1 MLILRRAT
9 KWVRSEGTEPK
20 ENMQPVAVHP
30 NLKPLVWEELDPPM
44 NVTLIES
51 YTGLGKL
58 TEFFQKVKTRKIPQL
73 GFDVETTPVKDF
85 YFRRCRTQQFGDAEE
100 QYVIDLLPFA
110 DNDPDLL
117 HSMQGKY
124 GAALTPK
131 MLELQDALEPVLCSR
146 DYLKVGVSLGFEYQ
160 TMYWLFGKRTFNF
173 YDCGMAEKAIWAGAH
188 SLKHYAFYSMNSMME
203 RYMGLTI
210 DKDYQESF
218 NLTDKLIPGQINY
231 AAFDT
236 RSPLALK
243 AIQSAVLAGKK
254 LRDMNPTQQK
264 FYMHLEP
271 KIQGTGEPVILG
283 DNLKEVVSIENGAIG
298 AFEDMHIHGERLDRL
313 KWLARVQ
320 GSKDELRDLIDNL
333 LDPFFLPIVGDK
345 TEISTDAEIEA
356 AEAVWK
362 QYNNVTAEELALK
375 KQIREATKAGN
386 TDLAAML
393 DLNRAQLEGKRKA
406 DKEIYKTACADMKKK
421 RTKVKNLAKKCD
433 GKALIN
439 YGSDKQLLAVIQ
451 TMKGLGAVK
460 SLDDEVLEKYED
472 KGYAIMA
479 AIRKFHGLGKE
490 IGTYGDQWALEWA
503 TKPCK
508 EEGWLNPGDGR
519 LHCVY
524 NQYDAET
531 GRSSSEK
538 PNGQNLPQDEA
549 VRSCFIADPPD
560 ESIRISTCCEAE
572 CKQYYHEGT
581 NNGNIYV
588 CGGCFKEISIS
599 QTKAEEYVIV
609 TADMSGAELR
619 IIAELADDPIWIGAF
634 NRGEDVHSVGTEIMK
649 QEVWSSSAYDGQML
663 FNKKT
668 EKEAP
673 YWCDYYKLHTAETI
687 IKFPK
692 ATVGEPMRQ
701 KCKCPVHEEE
711 RNGNKATN
719 FLLAYGGTA
728 GTLSKR
734 IKKSLEVCEQLMAI
748 HEAKFPRIWKYLEK
762 SGKDALMYGRSFD
775 MFGRRRLFPEPT
787 WALAKER
794 CKEDKEKKLRL
805 DEDEAEAKVEL
816 FIKMNMRK
824 PDEDELYDLTH
835 REPTPNE
842 IGHTMHGMKGG
853 VERQGKNHRIQGT
866 NSTIIKLAMGSG
878 YDKDDIPYLWHTLPK
893 YRAKLI
899 KMVHDELVIQC
910 PARFGKIVANLVGDA
925 FKRAASEKMHKVVME
940 FDFHVG
946 GCWKK

>member
-1 MLILRRAT
+1 
-9 KWVRSEGTEPK
+9 
-20 ENMQPVAVHP
+20 
-30 NLKPLVWEELDPPM
+30 M

-58 TEFFQKVKTRKIPQL
+58 TEFFQKVKTQKIPQL
-73 GFDVETTPVKDF
+73 GFDVETTVVKDF

-254 LRDMNPTQQK
+254 LRDINPTQQK

-271 KIQGTGEPVILG
+271 KIQGTGEPVIMG
-283 DNLKEVVSIENGAIG
+283 DNLKEVVSIENDAIG
-298 AFEDMHIHGERLDRL
+298 AFEDMHIHGELLDRK

-320 GSKDELRDLIDNL
+320 KSKDELRDLIDNL

-345 TEISTDAEIEA
+345 TEISTDAQLLEA
-356 AEAVWK
+356 ENIWK
-362 QYNNVTAEELALK
+362 EYNNVTAEELALK
-375 KQIREATKAGN
+375 KQIRDAKKAGKE
-386 TDLAAML
+386 DLAAML
-393 DLNRAQLEGKRKA
+393 DLNRAQLESKRKA
-406 DKEIYKTACADMKKK
+406 DKEIYKTAHSDMKKK
-421 RTKVKNLAKKCD
+421 RTKVKNLAKKCE

-451 TMKGLGAVK
+451 TMKGLGSVK
-460 SLDDEVLEKYED
+460 SLDDEVLEKYAD

-479 AIRKFHGLGKE
+479 AIRQYHGLGKE
-490 IGTYGDQWALEWA
+490 IGTYGDQWAMEWA

-538 PNGQNLPQDEA
+538 PNGQNLPQDEE

-560 ESIRISTCCEAE
+560 GTGDEQVLVTC
-572 CKQYYHEGT
+572 
-581 NNGNIYV
+581 
-588 CGGCFKEISIS
+588 
-599 QTKAEEYVIV
+599 
-609 TADMSGAELR
+609 DMSGAELR
-619 IIAELADDPIWIGAF
+619 IIAELANDPIWIGAF
-634 NRGEDVHSVGTEIMK
+634 DRGEDVHSVCTEVLYPDK
-649 QEVWSSSAYDGQML
+649 WPELALPGC
-663 FNKKT
+663 
-668 EKEAP
+668 A
-673 YWCDYYKLHTAETI
+673 YYKLKEDGTPQR
-687 IKFPK
+687 F
-692 ATVGEPMRQ
+692 
-701 KCKCPVHEEE
+701 KCKCPEHNAL
-711 RNGNKATN
+711 RNETKSCN

-734 IKKSLEVCEQLMAI
+734 IKKSVEVCEQLMAI

-762 SGKDALMYGRSFD
+762 SGKDALMLGRSFD

-805 DEDEAEAKVEL
+805 DEDEALAKVEL
-816 FIKMNMRK
+816 FIASNMRK

-835 REPTPNE
+835 REPYPNE

-853 VERQGKNHRIQGT
+853 VERQGKNHRIQGS
-866 NSTIIKLAMGSG
+866 NASIAKISMGSG
-878 YDKDDIPYLWHTLPK
+878 FDHDGVPFLWHTLPK
-893 YRAKLI
+893 YNARLVKF
-899 KMVHDELVIQC
+899 VHDELVISS
-910 PARFGKIVANLVGDA
+910 PKIHAAKVAAEIQSA
-925 FKRAASEKMHKVVME
+925 FLRAAAMRMTKVKMKSEFNIAGHWSK
-940 FDFHVG
+940 
-946 GCWKK
+946 